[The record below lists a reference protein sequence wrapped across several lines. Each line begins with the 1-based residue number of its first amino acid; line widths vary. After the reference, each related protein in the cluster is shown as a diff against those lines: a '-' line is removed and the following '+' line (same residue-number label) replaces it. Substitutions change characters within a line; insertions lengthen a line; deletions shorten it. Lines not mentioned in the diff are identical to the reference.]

1 MPKERMQK
9 RVSELPEPSRRHA
22 MRVLAAGGAAAVAG
36 CLGGDDDDDGNGG
49 NGGNGAN
56 GDDHDPSE
64 VQPGGTL
71 EVGMKEGVQ
80 SLDGRNVTGLQSF
93 QVSYNIYSK
102 LLRYHHEGDGEYV
115 LQGDLATS
123 WEWEDD
129 TTLVFELDED
139 AVFHNGDPVT
149 ADDVVYTFESMYD
162 DPAHTASLLFAAEVD
177 INARDDHTVEFDTGD
192 EPFAALESTIGFIVG
207 IMNEEASE
215 AGDMALEPI
224 GSGPFEFVEWVD
236 GSHITLERFD
246 DYWKE
251 DEDGNQLPYLDEI
264 EFTIY
269 PDESTKMRDLETGG
283 LDWIDFVPAQDVESA
298 RSDDSLHTV
307 SAGPGGIMGIF
318 QFNTVEPPFDDPE
331 VRQAMLHTIDFEAI
345 INIVFHGN
353 AERAPNQALPPQ
365 TGWVFDDLEDPYQG
379 VDLERA
385 NELLEGKDPESF
397 EFENWVPR
405 GDQERQQIQEMI
417 QEQIQQAHDIQYD
430 INREDRS
437 VVFEMNATNQFGLDV
452 GGFNGMWDP
461 DQLFSANL
469 AEGAFFNYGGYVN
482 EEIDEMLADGRSTTD
497 EDERRE
503 IYREVYATNNE
514 EAAKYYPYWI
524 DNMIAMQPYVNNFEP
539 LHDQTW
545 WFEGVWKSE

>member
-1 MPKERMQK
+1 MSETPMEKP
-9 RVSELPEPSRRHA
+9 VSELPEASRRQV
-22 MRVLAAGGAAAVAG
+22 MKLLGPAGAVALAG
-36 CLGGDDDDDGNGG
+36 CLGDDDDDDGPDGPTG
-49 NGGNGAN
+49 TD
-56 GDDHDPSE
+56 DDHDPEE

-71 EVGMKEGVQ
+71 EVGMKEGIQ

-115 LQGDLATS
+115 LRGDLATS

-129 TTLVFELDED
+129 TTLVFELDEN

-162 DPAHTASLLFAAEVD
+162 EDALTASLLFAAEVD
-177 INARDDHTVEFDTGD
+177 INAIDDHTVEFDTGD
-192 EPFAALESTIGFIVG
+192 DPFVPLESTIGFIVG
-207 IMNEEASE
+207 IMSQEATE
-215 AGDMALEPI
+215 DGDMAREPI

-236 GSHITLERFD
+236 GDHVTLEAFD

-251 DEDGNQLPYLDEI
+251 DDEGNQLPYLDGI
-264 EFTIY
+264 EFSIY

-283 LDWIDFVPAQDVESA
+283 LDWIDFVPTQDIDAA
-298 RSDDSLHTV
+298 REDDDLQTV
-307 SAGPGGIMGIF
+307 SAGPGGIMGIY
-318 QFNTVEPPFDDPE
+318 QFNTVEPPFDDPD
-331 VRQAMLHTIDFEAI
+331 VRKAILHTIDIESI
-345 INIVFHGN
+345 INVVYHGH

-365 TGWVFDDLEDPYQG
+365 TGWEYDVDDPYQG
-379 VDLERA
+379 TDLERA
-385 NELLEGKDPESF
+385 NELLEGKNPEDF

-417 QEQIQQAHDIQYD
+417 QEQLQDAHDIEYQ

-437 VVFEMNATNQFGLDV
+437 VVFEMNATNQFGIDV

-461 DQLFSANL
+461 DQILSANV

-482 EEIDEMLADGRSTTD
+482 EEVDALLADGRSTMD

-503 IYREVYATNNE
+503 IYAEVNE
-514 EAAKYYPYWI
+514 IITDDASKYYPYWI
-524 DNMIAMQPYVNNFEP
+524 DNVIGIQPYVNNFEP

-545 WFEGVWKSE
+545 WFEQVWMEQ